1 MSPGLSLSNP
11 ASMAAAASRFI
22 PAMVDPQLLGDDMN
36 RQTQMAQSAMSLDPE
51 LAGTDMSQVK
61 FFNSQSGND
70 QLTWPMLDGSRGNM
84 YPDPEDLSQPT
95 ENNEAPPPPS
105 SYSRPIAMNQHGMI
119 TEFSAEYG
127 SGKRPTRPKV
137 RGRFNPTRRKEVQEV
152 RKLGACLRCRMLK
165 KPCSGESP
173 CSTCRNVESARL
185 WKQPCVR
192 SRLADELDMYSAGL
206 HAVLAYHDVNIVKG
220 RVKVRNCSTQID
232 ASHYPE
238 TTVFATFQ
246 ALKSEDNHLP
256 SDIDPSLGGNGDF
269 PNVMHNVRLLDNDGD
284 DLPLKIEAYMKRLMP
299 VFIEKV
305 STQFMSIVLN
315 TAQELAIQK
324 QDPLL
329 NRVLELW
336 TTVHILVD
344 HDLRWTMSETSSSAS
359 ESGHGMPI
367 NEHTNGESYNILHL
381 QLNAAAEK
389 KAAQISKVVLND
401 LERRLLQRSTTSSFE
416 TFLIA
421 IILLN
426 CVEKSTWLFKS
437 WEQDSFAERWPLD
450 KKPVWYSSQGDKV
463 ADMIQMLLRIRGI
476 PPKTYHRASDGMVA
490 SDDEPFAREFFEK
503 LQLNCK

>member
-1 MSPGLSLSNP
+1 
-11 ASMAAAASRFI
+11 
-22 PAMVDPQLLGDDMN
+22 MVDPQLLAGDDMH
-36 RQTQMAQSAMSLDPE
+36 RQAQMAQSAMSLDPE
-51 LAGTDMSQVK
+51 LAGSDMSQVK
-61 FFNSQSGND
+61 FFNTHSGPD

-84 YPDPEDLSQPT
+84 YPDPENLDHSIDGA
-95 ENNEAPPPPS
+95 APPATS

-127 SGKRPTRPKV
+127 NGKRPTRPKV
-137 RGRFNPTRRKEVQEV
+137 RGRFNPARRKEVQEV

-220 RVKVRNCSTQID
+220 QVKVRNCNTQID

-238 TTVFATFQ
+238 TTVYATFQ
-246 ALKSEDNHLP
+246 ALRPEDNPIP
-256 SDIDPSLGGNGDF
+256 SDIDPSLGGL
-269 PNVMHNVRLLDNDGD
+269 PRQYANVRLLDNDGD
-284 DLPLKIEAYMKRLMP
+284 DLPMKIEAYMKRMMP

-305 STQFMSIVLN
+305 PTHFMSTVLN
-315 TAQELAIQK
+315 TAMELAIQK

-344 HDLRWTMSETSSSAS
+344 HELRWSMSETSSLAS
-359 ESGHGMPI
+359 ESGHGIQI
-367 NEHTNGESYNILHL
+367 NENTNGESYNILHL

-389 KAAQISKVVLND
+389 KAAQISKSVLND
-401 LERRLLQRSTTSSFE
+401 LERRLLQRSSTSSFE
-416 TFLIA
+416 TFLVA

-437 WEQDSFAERWPLD
+437 WEQESFHARWPLD
-450 KKPVWYSSQGDKV
+450 KTPHWYSSQGDKV
-463 ADMIQMLLRIRGI
+463 SDMIQMLLRIRGI
-476 PPKTYHRASDGMVA
+476 PPRTYNRIGDGVLA
-490 SDDEPFAREFFEK
+490 TDGEPVAREFFEK
-503 LQLNCK
+503 LQLNCKSLIHSLISRLTTTNIL